1 MKMATLYHA
10 ISNWFTI
17 LPYSFLQIIK
27 LAFLRL
33 TKSLMWLAFLEQTQP
48 LNLKL
53 NTTKIV
59 IDLKLTYS
67 GQFLFK

>member
-1 MKMATLYHA
+1 MKMATLYHV